1 MLVSKI
7 KTVDESDGVWYDN
20 MIVGQRTLG
29 DKIKK
34 LSIEAKLSC
43 VYTNQSIRAKTITI
57 LDECGYEARHIMA
70 LSGHRSESSIRSYA
84 SQTSLS
90 TKRKMSETL
99 SESLNNKQTVTTI
112 TATSSVGHSE
122 IPVADSSSEP
132 RLKASQQEHILN
144 ELNIEQ
150 SNT

>member
-57 LDECGYEARHIMA
+57 LDECG
-70 LSGHRSESSIRSYA
+70 
-84 SQTSLS
+84 
-90 TKRKMSETL
+90 
-99 SESLNNKQTVTTI
+99 
-112 TATSSVGHSE
+112 
-122 IPVADSSSEP
+122 
-132 RLKASQQEHILN
+132 
-144 ELNIEQ
+144 
-150 SNT
+150 